1 MENPQHGIRLRSS
14 ARTSTGQVRENNE
27 DNIHLWTRDDFV
39 LAIVA
44 DGMGGAAAGE
54 EASRIAVETI
64 RVGLSLREG
73 QAPDSADKIEDST
86 LTDRLRAAIQLANV
100 SIVEKAATSPEMRG
114 MGTTVT
120 MAFVRGT
127 YAIVAHVGD
136 SRAYLVDGEDRTI
149 TQITSD
155 HSFVEALLA
164 AGHITPE
171 QAMEHPMRNVLYRAL
186 GQAEDVDV
194 DMYYKRLHIGDRLVL
209 CSDGL
214 TRHVL
219 PDEIARL
226 ALSDDNPDVAS
237 QKLIDLANERGGE
250 DNVSVIIVSVE
261 GSMASLSPERAA
273 ALLEADEDETLVL
286 ANRPRTTLPEI
297 DNLPQA
303 EEPEPQQ
310 TVTPPTP
317 VVEETPTLDDDPKM
331 HAERLKDI
339 LDDSLFADELITDD
353 NAFIGDD
360 TIDRALASRPDGLES
375 VAAAETPPLEV
386 QREGQVEGRDTLL
399 PDQ

>member
-1 MENPQHGIRLRSS
+1 MENPQQGIRLRSS

-39 LAIVA
+39 LAVVA

-64 RVGLSLREG
+64 KTGLALRDQHPPDNLEQIEDATLTESLRE
-73 QAPDSADKIEDST
+73 
-86 LTDRLRAAIQLANV
+86 AIQTANL

-120 MAFVRGT
+120 LAFVRGT

-136 SRAYLVDGEDRTI
+136 SRAYLVDGDDQTI

-164 AGHITPE
+164 AGHITQE
-171 QAMEHPMRNVLYRAL
+171 QADEHPMRNVLYRAL
-186 GQAEDVDV
+186 GQAEDIDV
-194 DMYYKRLHIGDRLVL
+194 DMYYKRLHIGDRLIL

-214 TRHVL
+214 TRHVK
-219 PDEIARL
+219 PNEIAEL
-226 ALSDDNPDVAS
+226 ALSNPNPDVAS

-250 DNVSVIIVSVE
+250 DNVSVIVISVE
-261 GSMASLSPERAA
+261 LSAPTSPPEKKAVI
-273 ALLEADEDETLVL
+273 EKDEDDTLVL
-286 ANRPRTTLPEI
+286 KDRAVPRHDTSDQNGAPSDTLQAAGIPFSPSSAEAVVDEQKMSAERIKDTPEI
-297 DNLPQA
+297 DPVSLFPDEDITDESDLADSPLELIRAVRNDDLN
-303 EEPEPQQ
+303 
-310 TVTPPTP
+310 TP
-317 VVEETPTLDDDPKM
+317 VPESALPVMPKE
-331 HAERLKDI
+331 A
-339 LDDSLFADELITDD
+339 
-353 NAFIGDD
+353 
-360 TIDRALASRPDGLES
+360 
-375 VAAAETPPLEV
+375 
-386 QREGQVEGRDTLL
+386 QVEGRDTLL